1 MNRIL
6 LILWLL
12 TMATLLWLGVGSYAS
27 LPDRMVSSF
36 DAAGQPKGESG
47 KGDFFLI
54 WYFIMVVI
62 NVFVP
67 LIPWVV
73 RVRPALVNVPN
84 KEYWMETA
92 ERRVE
97 FANRMGN
104 FTLVLTILVNF
115 LFCLIL
121 KGTIDVNLEGETT
134 LPVALIWATI
144 LLLLIMPMVMIFRTF
159 RIPKEGNG

>member
-12 TMATLLWLGVGSYAS
+12 TLATLVWLGVGSYTS
-27 LPDRMVSSF
+27 LPDTMVSSF

-54 WYFIMVVI
+54 WYFAVVLI

-67 LIPWVV
+67 LIPWLA
-73 RVRPALVNVPN
+73 RVRPALVSVPN
-84 KEYWMETA
+84 KEYWLATP
-92 ERRVE
+92 ERREE
-97 FANRMGN
+97 FSSRMAN
-104 FTLVLTILVNF
+104 FTLVLTILLNL

-121 KGTIDVNLEGETT
+121 QGTIDVNLEGRTT
-134 LPVALIWATI
+134 LPVGLIWGTI
-144 LLLLIMPMVMIFRTF
+144 VLLLIMPLVMIFQMF
-159 RIPKEGNG
+159 RVPKEG

>member
-12 TMATLLWLGVGSYAS
+12 TLATLVWLGVGSYTS
-27 LPDRMVSSF
+27 LPDTMVSSF

-54 WYFIMVVI
+54 WYFAVVLI

-67 LIPWVV
+67 LIPWLA
-73 RVRPALVNVPN
+73 RVRPALVSVPN
-84 KEYWMETA
+84 KEYWMATP
-92 ERRVE
+92 ERREE
-97 FANRMGN
+97 FSSRMAN
-104 FTLVLTILVNF
+104 FTLVLTILLNL

-121 KGTIDVNLEGETT
+121 QGTIDVNLEGRTT
-134 LPVALIWATI
+134 LPMGLIWGTAV
-144 LLLLIMPMVMIFRTF
+144 LLLIMPLVMVFQMFRV
-159 RIPKEGNG
+159 PKEG